1 MRNQLPPSWQ
11 LFLREALEQPSFE
24 KLTSFL
30 EEEKK
35 TNTVFPGEKDL
46 FSAFTF
52 LAPQDVKVVILGQD
66 PYHGEGQAHGLAFSV
81 PEGIKAPPS
90 LVNIHK
96 EYRSDLSFPLPAS
109 PSLVPWAKE
118 GVLLLNTVLT
128 VRKDS
133 PNSHAG
139 KGWEEFTD
147 SVISLL
153 QKKAEN
159 PIVFILWGAPA
170 GKKKALITDKRHLI
184 LTAPHPSP
192 LSAYRGFFGSRP
204 FSKVNEFRASLG
216 LAGINWRLE

>member
-1 MRNQLPPSWQ
+1 MLDKLPPSWKS
-11 LFLREALEQPSFE
+11 FLQEALEQPSFGE
-24 KLTSFL
+24 LAAFL

-35 TNTVFPGEKDL
+35 NHTVYPKEEDL
-46 FSAFTF
+46 FAAFTF
-52 LAPQDVKVVILGQD
+52 LAPHEVKAVILGQD

-96 EYRSDLSFPLPAS
+96 EYQSDLSFPLPAS
-109 PSLVPWAKE
+109 PSLIPWAKE

-133 PNSHAG
+133 PNSHGG

-159 PIVFILWGAPA
+159 PIIFILWGGPA
-170 GKKKALITDKRHLI
+170 GKKKALITDKRHLV
-184 LTAPHPSP
+184 LTSPHPSP

-204 FSKVNEFRASLG
+204 FSKANEFRKALG